1 MQLEI
6 PFEKDNQ
13 LEIDFNKRL
22 WKVVHVKEIV
32 ELVLCNCKEC
42 ENPCQCFIPK
52 SEQWK
57 N

>member
-6 PFEKDNQ
+6 PFEKSNQ
-13 LEIDFNKRL
+13 LEIDFSERL
-22 WKVVHVKEIV
+22 WKTVHIKDLV

-42 ENPCQCFIPK
+42 EDQCFIPK